1 MKHII
6 QIIILA
12 FVLVSCGTN
21 DPQEQDSSRL
31 KVVAT
36 TGMVAD
42 LAKRIGKDSIEVIA
56 LMGPGVDPHL
66 YKATQGDLK
75 NLQTADV
82 ILYNGLHLEGKMG
95 EVFEKLGKV
104 KTVFALGDAVADSL
118 LLQDPVYTENF
129 DPHIWFDVS
138 LWARTV
144 GPVARL
150 LAEKAPE
157 HEAYFM
163 RNALEYQAELKVLHD
178 WVKIEMVKIDPD
190 KRILITAH
198 DAFNYFGEAYDVE
211 VRGLQGISTLS
222 EFGLKDRVDLV
233 NYIVDNKIK
242 AVFVETSVSEKNIQ
256 AIVEGCQQ
264 KGHEVGIGGN
274 LFSDAMGAEDSPEG
288 TYTGMVK
295 ANVNTIVNSLQ

>member
-1 MKHII
+1 MKYILN
-6 QIIILA
+6 IIILA
-12 FVLVSCGTN
+12 LLLSSCST
-21 DPQEQDSSRL
+21 DATEEQSKKRL

-75 NLQTADV
+75 HLQTADI

-104 KTVFALGDAVADSL
+104 KTVFALGDALDKNL

-138 LWARTV
+138 LWAQTA

-157 HEAYFM
+157 YEAYFM
-163 RNALEYQAELKVLHD
+163 KNALEYQTELSTLHE
-178 WVKIEMVKIDPD
+178 WVKNEMVKIDPE
-190 KRILITAH
+190 KRIMITAH
-198 DAFNYFGEAYDVE
+198 DAFNYFGKAYDVQ

-233 NYIVDNKIK
+233 NFIVENEIK

-256 AIVEGCQQ
+256 AIVEGCKQ
-264 KGHEVGIGGN
+264 KGHEVRIGGN

-288 TYTGMVK
+288 TYKGMVES
-295 ANVNTIVNSLQ
+295 NVNTIVKSLQ